1 MATKKLLFI
10 SEAAEK
16 TEKTTVSSRIE
27 KALYDDFVKA
37 KELAKSHGKEL
48 RISDVIETAIKLA
61 VDEVNKTYGQQE

>member
-1 MATKKLLFI
+1 
-10 SEAAEK
+10 
-16 TEKTTVSSRIE
+16 VSSRIE

-61 VDEVNKTYGQQE
+61 VEEVNKTYGSNE